1 MTRPL
6 AIFATA
12 ALLAGCASAPPP
24 PLTADHP
31 ASADAPEGAR
41 VARTTSL
48 RADEATRKS
57 RVLLSAA
64 QEEQEQWDKFGPVS
78 GTPADAPKTNA
89 KPEMKHD
96 HH

>member
-1 MTRPL
+1 MTRL
-6 AIFATA
+6 ISFFAA

-24 PLTADHP
+24 PLSANHP

-41 VARTTSL
+41 ISRTTSL

-78 GTPADAPKTNA
+78 GTPADAPKTNG

>member
-1 MTRPL
+1 MIRQ
-6 AIFATA
+6 IFFLTA

-24 PLTADHP
+24 PLTANHP

-78 GTPADAPKTNA
+78 GTPADAPKTNG

>member
-1 MTRPL
+1 MIRQIFFL
-6 AIFATA
+6 AA

-24 PLTADHP
+24 PLTANHP

-41 VARTTSL
+41 IARTTSL

-78 GTPADAPKTNA
+78 GTPADAPKTNG

>member
-1 MTRPL
+1 MTRL
-6 AIFATA
+6 ISFFAA

-24 PLTADHP
+24 PLTANHP

-64 QEEQEQWDKFGPVS
+64 QEEQEQWDKYGPVS

>member
-1 MTRPL
+1 MTRL
-6 AIFATA
+6 ISFFAA

-41 VARTTSL
+41 IARTTSL

-78 GTPADAPKTNA
+78 GTPADAPKTNG

>member
-1 MTRPL
+1 MTRL
-6 AIFATA
+6 ISFFAA